1 MIFNVFQDQWLFKR
15 KFKVLV
21 IYIEGKY
28 IMCDKFS
35 STCKQDLYLYP
46 VLFPDMYDL
55 YAIHEGG
62 DCGVKK

>member
-1 MIFNVFQDQWLFKR
+1 
-15 KFKVLV
+15 
-21 IYIEGKY
+21 
-28 IMCDKFS
+28 MCDKFS